1 MQIYVKK
8 NRFKL
13 KKNNIL
19 HTAQLPKM
27 ATAEKSLLKTA
38 RYRR

>member
-1 MQIYVKK
+1 MTRKS
-8 NRFKL
+8 RFKL
-13 KKNNIL
+13 KKTNKKL

-27 ATAEKSLLKTA
+27 ATVEKRILKTA

>member
-1 MQIYVKK
+1 MTRKS
-8 NRFKL
+8 RFKL
-13 KKNNIL
+13 KKTNKKL
-19 HTAQLPKM
+19 HKAQLPKM